1 MQQELALHGQL
12 SDLTAR
18 LTAVAAEAARLRED
32 REELQYQ
39 LRHLHDTLA
48 ARAGN
53 VQRVVHVRIHTRLEH
68 HQCSNP
74 SSGALRTTP

>member
-18 LTAVAAEAARLRED
+18 LTAIAAEAARLRED

-39 LRHLHDTLA
+39 IRHLHDTLA

-53 VQRVVHVRIHTRLEH
+53 VHHVLHVRIHT
-68 HQCSNP
+68 P
-74 SSGALRTTP
+74 